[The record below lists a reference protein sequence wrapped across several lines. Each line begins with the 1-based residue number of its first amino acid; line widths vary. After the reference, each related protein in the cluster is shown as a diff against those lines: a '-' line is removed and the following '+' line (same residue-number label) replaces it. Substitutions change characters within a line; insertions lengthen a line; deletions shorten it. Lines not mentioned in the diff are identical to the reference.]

1 MWQIVNMTGSINPVL
16 IDNQTVWF
24 NFSAWLGGY
33 AGQDDNAQVFLTF
46 INQANQQVG
55 NSSTLGPVLAAVRNS
70 ATSLLFRQTSGVVPV
85 GARSFTV
92 MVIITRVNG
101 TDNDGDVDN
110 IALYLYQ

>member
-24 NFSAWLGGY
+24 NFSAWVGGY
-33 AGQDDNAQVFLTF
+33 IAQDDNAQVSLTF

-55 NSSTLGPVLAAVRNS
+55 STFTLGPVLAAARNN

-92 MVIITRVNG
+92 MVTITRVSG

-110 IALYLYQ
+110 IALYLYR